1 MSKANTPDLPANGD
15 PKTVKKPNPAS
26 RSKRKGQDFGLE
38 GTNKTVPAP
47 QDDAQPGGELQGIQ
61 SKFIPKTPYTRG

>member
-1 MSKANTPDLPANGD
+1 MSKVNIPDLPADGN

-26 RSKRKGQDFGLE
+26 RTKRKGQDFGLE

-47 QDDAQPGGELQGIQ
+47 QDDAQPSDELQGIR